1 MSMHTLAFFTLLAI
15 GIGAVVSPQVRASD
29 EDWRVK
35 RLNER
40 YDDFFARR
48 KQLEEYEAKREAG
61 ASEVEKENAKWD
73 EKMNKAR
80 EQFIASR
87 PPPPNLDGAY
97 QEWVKEQEK
106 FQREHEQAREHY
118 VSVEQ
123 RVENLEKS
131 AKKIPEDLEYDLD
144 NTY

>member
-1 MSMHTLAFFTLLAI
+1 MSMRGLALLASVSLVI
-15 GIGAVVSPQVRASD
+15 CGVFSPQVRASD

-48 KQLEEYEAKREAG
+48 KQLDEFEARREAG
-61 ASEVEKENAKWD
+61 ATEVEKGNAKWD
-73 EKMNKAR
+73 QQMNNAR
-80 EQFIASR
+80 EKFVESR
-87 PPPPNLDGAY
+87 PPPPNLDAAY
-97 QEWVKEQEK
+97 QQWADEQKK
-106 FQREHEQAREHY
+106 FEREHEQAREEY
-118 VSVEQ
+118 ISVES
-123 RVENLEKS
+123 RVQKLEKS

>member
-1 MSMHTLAFFTLLAI
+1 MSMRWLSLFTSVSLVI
-15 GIGAVVSPQVRASD
+15 CGVFSPQTRASD

-48 KQLEEYEAKREAG
+48 KQIEEYDAKREAG
-61 ASEVEKENAKWD
+61 AAEVEKENTKWD
-73 EKMNKAR
+73 EKMDKAR

-87 PPPPNLDGAY
+87 PPPPNLDAAY
-97 QEWVKEQEK
+97 QEWAKEQEK
-106 FQREHEQAREHY
+106 FEREHEQARDSY
-118 VSVEQ
+118 VSVEK
-123 RVENLEKS
+123 RVESLEKT